1 MEWNSFLQW
10 FASSW
15 IASALRVALGYA
27 LAEMV
32 AAFARVGDFDFSDWK
47 SWVIGAI
54 VVATPIVLRALNP
67 ADTSYGLKGLPKG

>member
-1 MEWNSFLQW
+1 MWSEFLQW

-15 IASALRVALGYA
+15 IASALRVAIGYA

-32 AAFARVGDFDFSDWK
+32 AAFSKAGDFDFSDWK

-54 VVATPIVLRALNP
+54 VIATPIILRALNP
-67 ADTSYGLKGLPKG
+67 QDKSYGFKAK

>member
-1 MEWNSFLQW
+1 MENNWNVFLKW

-32 AAFARVGDFDFSDWK
+32 AAFAKVGDFDFSNWK
-47 SWVIGAI
+47 SWLIGAI
-54 VVATPIVLRALNP
+54 VIAAPIILRAINP
-67 ADTSYGLKGLPKG
+67 EDKSYGFKAKA